1 MFRTARMVRV
11 TAGVHAERREEMIA
25 ALHEAGVIE
34 LQAVTDIEDLR
45 AIVAPGRRSA
55 SVPEIAEVRSH
66 VERAVEILG
75 SVVPD
80 PNPLLAM
87 VARPSKEK
95 VSFPVTDASSVLAE
109 AQRFREPVETI
120 LSLHTRDI
128 TIIERMARLDEE
140 EEMLRLLLPFGIEP
154 GWLKSSRLLEVRAG
168 TIPEGECEDIEAH
181 LREKVPDLA
190 MAEMVCGVMGHPT
203 TVVAITHPEA
213 AQELDVVLRSLAF
226 HEFSPETAEG
236 SAEEGLA
243 AVIGERGRLTEERA
257 EIERTLAAM
266 AKTHLAVLRAMD
278 EELAVMRDREDAA
291 PLFGETGPLTLVQG
305 WAREKDMPQ
314 VREVCDSSAD
324 GLSFCTTTP
333 AQGDVPVAFDH
344 PRWLAPYGFLTAMFG
359 MPEYGRVDPTVFLAP
374 VLVLTFGLMLG
385 DAGYGILLA
394 LIAALLLRGAGH
406 APGTVRD
413 LASVLVACGCAG
425 TIFGVLMGSFFGDLL
440 QRLFGVTLPFT
451 LIEPLKDPLTILI
464 IALSIGIAHLNLGL
478 GIAAY
483 EHLREGKWRDMLLEE
498 GTWFCLQPCAA
509 VLILTFFGWG
519 GAFSSTVLAGAWAG
533 AAVSIAGIMLDR
545 GPLGFFSLTGYLG
558 DWLSYARILA
568 LALATGGIAMMIN
581 ILSGMIA
588 GIGTVFVVVGVLFAV
603 AGHAANL
610 VLQSLGGFIHAL
622 RLQYVEFFGRFFHAG
637 GRAFSPYAARRTVTE
652 WSKGGKR

>member
-1 MFRTARMVRV
+1 MFRTAWMVRV

-34 LQAVTDIEDLR
+34 LQAVTDIDELQVL
-45 AIVAPGRRSA
+45 ITSGRRSA

-66 VERAVEILG
+66 IERAVEILA
-75 SVVPD
+75 SVVPE
-80 PNPLLAM
+80 PNPIVAM
-87 VARPSKEK
+87 FGRPPKEK
-95 VSFPVTDASSVLAE
+95 ASFSVVDATSVLAE
-109 AQRFREPVETI
+109 AKRFTESVTEI
-120 LSLHTRDI
+120 LSLHTREI
-128 TIIERMARLDEE
+128 AIIERMARLDEE
-140 EEMLRLLLPFGIEP
+140 ELMLRLLLPFGIEP
-154 GWLKSSRLLEVRAG
+154 GWLKTSSLLEVRAG
-168 TIPEGECEDIEAH
+168 IIPDGECADIEAH

-190 MAEMVCGVMGHPT
+190 MAKMVCGVGDHPT
-203 TVVAITHPEA
+203 TVVAIAHPDA

-226 HEFSPETAEG
+226 HEFNPETAEG
-236 SAEEGLA
+236 SAKEGLA
-243 AVIGERGRLTEERA
+243 AVTRERDRLVEERT
-257 EIERTLAAM
+257 EIHTSLVAM
-266 AKTHLAVLRAMD
+266 AQTRLEPLRAMA

-291 PLFGETGPLTLVQG
+291 PLFGKTGTVTVIQG
-305 WAREKDMPQ
+305 WAREKDMPK
-314 VREVCDSSAD
+314 VHELCDASSG
-324 GLSFCTTTP
+324 GLSFSTTTP
-333 AQGDVPVAFDH
+333 VSGNVPVAFDH

-359 MPEYGRVDPTVFLAP
+359 MPEYGKIDPTVFLAP
-374 VLVLTFGLMLG
+374 VLVITFGLMLG

-406 APGTVRD
+406 TPGTVRD
-413 LASVLVACGCAG
+413 LASVLVACGIAG
-425 TIFGVLMGSFFGDLL
+425 TIFGLLMGSFFGDLL
-440 QRLFGVTLPFT
+440 PRIFGETLPFT

-478 GIAAY
+478 SLAAY
-483 EHLREGKWRDMLLEE
+483 EHLREGKRREMLLEE

-509 VLILTFFGWG
+509 VLILSFFGW
-519 GAFSSTVLAGAWAG
+519 GAFSSTVMMAAWAG
-533 AAVSIAGIMLDR
+533 AAVSIAGIMLDK
-545 GPLGFFSLTGYLG
+545 GPLGFFSITGYLG

-588 GIGTVFVVVGVLFAV
+588 GIGPVFVIVGILFAV

-637 GRAFSPYAARRTVTE
+637 GRAFSPFAARRTVTE
-652 WSKGGKR
+652 WKGGNR

>member
-1 MFRTARMVRV
+1 MFRTAWMVRV

-34 LQAVTDIEDLR
+34 LQAITDIEELQ
-45 AIVAPGRRSA
+45 ALIAPGSRSA
-55 SVPEIAEVRSH
+55 SVPEIAEARSRI
-66 VERAVEILG
+66 ERAVEILD
-75 SVVPD
+75 SVVPE
-80 PNPLLAM
+80 PNPIVELFG
-87 VARPSKEK
+87 RPPKQK
-95 VSFPVTDASSVLAE
+95 ASFPVVDASSVLAE
-109 AQRFREPVETI
+109 AERFSDPVSAV
-120 LSLHTRDI
+120 LALHTREI
-128 TIIERMARLDEE
+128 AIIERMARLDEE
-140 EEMLRLLLPFGIEP
+140 EQMLRLLLPFGIEP
-154 GWLKSSRLLEVRAG
+154 GWLKNSSLLEVRAG
-168 TIPEGECEDIEAH
+168 ILPDGECADIEAH

-190 MAEMVCGVMGHPT
+190 VVEMVCGVGDHPT
-203 TVVAITHPEA
+203 TVVAIAHPDA

-226 HEFSPETAEG
+226 HEFNPETGEG
-236 SAEEGLA
+236 SAEGGLA
-243 AVIGERGRLTEERA
+243 AVTEERGRLAGERK
-257 EIERTLAAM
+257 EIHTSLVAIAQ
-266 AKTHLAVLRAMD
+266 THLEPLRAMA

-291 PLFGETGPLTLVQG
+291 PLFGETETITVVQG
-305 WAREKDMPQ
+305 WAREKDMPK
-314 VREVCDSSAD
+314 VRELCDASSG

-333 AQGDVPVAFDH
+333 VSGNVPVAFDH

-359 MPEYGRVDPTVFLAP
+359 MPEYRNVDPTIFLAP
-374 VLVLTFGLMLG
+374 VLIITFGLMLG

-406 APGTVRD
+406 TPGTVRD
-413 LASVLVACGCAG
+413 LASVLVACGIAG
-425 TIFGVLMGSFFGDLL
+425 TIFGLLMGSFFGDLL
-440 QRLFGVTLPFT
+440 PRIFGETLPFT

-478 GIAAY
+478 SLAAH
-483 EHLREGKWRDMLLEE
+483 EHLREGKRREMLMEE

-509 VLILTFFGWG
+509 VLILSFFGW
-519 GAFSSTVLAGAWAG
+519 GAFSSTVMMAAWAG
-533 AAVSIAGIMLDR
+533 AAVSIAGIMLDK
-545 GPLGFFSLTGYLG
+545 GPLGFFSITGYLG

-588 GIGTVFVVVGVLFAV
+588 GIGPVFVIVGILFAV

-637 GRAFSPYAARRTVTE
+637 GRAFSPFAARRTVTE
-652 WSKGGKR
+652 WKGGNR